1 MPQTYVTN
9 AVQVC
14 DICQNIRAVRF
25 YDKLIKMIAVA
36 KEGFHNEK
44 VKWSQYFIV
53 GAASPLCP
61 QGKVLFLRRYG
72 ALAVPLKC
80 DCLIDRYFVITHTYN
95 RGAL

>member
-1 MPQTYVTN
+1 MSQRFATYAKTS
-9 AVQVC
+9 AQRGSY
-14 DICQNIRAVRF
+14 IRAAKFSQSGSLVLTWDWVRRGRCT
-25 YDKLIKMIAVA
+25 YYEMQSV
-36 KEGFHNEK
+36 
-44 VKWSQYFIV
+44 V
-53 GAASPLCP
+53 GEASPLCP

>member
-1 MPQTYVTN
+1 MSQTYVTN

-36 KEGFHNEK
+36 KQGFHNEK

-53 GAASPLCP
+53 GAASPLHPFYKLSSC
-61 QGKVLFLRRYG
+61 F
-72 ALAVPLKC
+72 ALKEKC
-80 DCLIDRYFVITHTYN
+80 CF
-95 RGAL
+95 